1 MKKNKKNSPLGRGL
15 EALIPKYQ
23 SDLNE
28 LKKEIITAKENAYKE
43 LEK

>member
-1 MKKNKKNSPLGRGL
+1 MDNKKYKDLNKKI
-15 EALIPKYQ
+15 EDKYQ

>member
-1 MKKNKKNSPLGRGL
+1 MDNKKYKDLNKKIQ
-15 EALIPKYQ
+15 EKYQ

>member
-1 MKKNKKNSPLGRGL
+1 LDNKKYKDLNKKI
-15 EALIPKYQ
+15 EDKYQ

>member
-1 MKKNKKNSPLGRGL
+1 MDNKKYKDLNKK
-15 EALIPKYQ
+15 IQDKYQ

>member
-1 MKKNKKNSPLGRGL
+1 LDNKKYKDLNKK
-15 EALIPKYQ
+15 IQDKYQ

>member
-1 MKKNKKNSPLGRGL
+1 LDNKKYKDLNKKIQ
-15 EALIPKYQ
+15 EKYQ